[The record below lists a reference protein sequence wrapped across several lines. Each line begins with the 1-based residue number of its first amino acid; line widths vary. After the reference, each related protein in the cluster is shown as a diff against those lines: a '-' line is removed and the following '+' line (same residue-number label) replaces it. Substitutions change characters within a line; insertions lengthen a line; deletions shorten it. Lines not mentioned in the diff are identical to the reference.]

1 MLKILNISDP
11 TTNRNIVENGLD
23 EIEVVDPLTNHIPIE
38 QDQGVIVPPMMQC
51 RSHHKRR
58 QRTRMNKHKLKKWR
72 KRHRATILEVRK
84 IREWKR
90 GIRRTAAKKKLVE
103 RCERLRAKNPR
114 AHAEYTER
122 TYVKYRLLN
131 W

>member
-11 TTNRNIVENGLD
+11 TTNRNMVENVVD
-23 EIEVVDPLTNHIPIE
+23 ETEVVDPPANHTQIHQE
-38 QDQGVIVPPMMQC
+38 RGVTVPPTLQC

-58 QRTRMNKHKLKKWR
+58 QRTRMNKHKLRKWR
-72 KRHRATILEVRK
+72 KRHRAPILEVRK

-103 RCERLRAKNPR
+103 KCERLRWKNPR